1 MDEGGRPGYLAEVVD
16 RLPSSLLAE
25 LLVPREAKWG
35 RFNTGLLASMSERTF
50 RRTVA
55 DTLDPVYFHGR
66 RGAVSWEWLEIVAAL
81 QDLDRMASLLQSA
94 ESQGLAGFEPILRRL
109 VAAVA
114 MSSET
119 LDMDRT
125 ALRRFRRL
133 HFSGGEMLAGPR
145 LRVEA
150 EIRAHLKRHVPDSH
164 RFLLREVEEII
175 AGLGAASGDEER
187 FAAAVRG
194 GLTPESK
201 LAAQSALADIAAADD
216 AA

>member
-1 MDEGGRPGYLAEVVD
+1 
-16 RLPSSLLAE
+16 
-25 LLVPREAKWG
+25 
-35 RFNTGLLASMSERTF
+35 
-50 RRTVA
+50 
-55 DTLDPVYFHGR
+55 
-66 RGAVSWEWLEIVAAL
+66 
-81 QDLDRMASLLQSA
+81 MASLLQSA

-133 HFSGGEMLAGPR
+133 HFSGGEMLAGSR

-150 EIRAHLKRHVPDSH
+150 EIRAHLERHVPGAR

-175 AGLGAASGDEER
+175 AELGAASGDEER